1 MAAGPSEV
9 TNCAL
14 RQRWRVL
21 SSTPRLA
28 SLEGRR
34 ECIERLS
41 FSTNSREEQI
51 AELGSVLIEYR
62 QYMLY
67 SLLRGANLEC
77 TLTDVAPARSP
88 AIMRYDEHI
97 LTEDRSGLVV
107 DGTRSVI
114 RAASGVPEPHGVRND
129 EYAGANATDVRISHD
144 MGHRMGQIIR
154 ERVEDHFG

>member
-1 MAAGPSEV
+1 
-9 TNCAL
+9 
-14 RQRWRVL
+14 
-21 SSTPRLA
+21 
-28 SLEGRR
+28 
-34 ECIERLS
+34 
-41 FSTNSREEQI
+41 
-51 AELGSVLIEYR
+51 
-62 QYMLY
+62 MLY

-129 EYAGANATDVRISHD
+129 GYAGANATDVRISHD